1 MKEHP
6 DHHDAELLLRLYE
19 LRREEKLRLA
29 RGWLIG
35 EFHADSMDDFQNRFP
50 AGSKEN
56 EYFRMVVSY
65 WDMAA
70 SIVEHGLINEELF
83 FESNAELWITWSK
96 VKPLA
101 SEGRTMYKN
110 PHLWRNLEALAEK
123 YEKWME
129 ARGLAS
135 RFSRERLLPRMTA
148 EILSEPDSVAARTHA
163 ASEA

>member
-70 SIVEHGLINEELF
+70 SIVKHGLINEELF
-83 FESNAELWITWSK
+83 FESGGELWTTWNK
-96 VKPLA
+96 VKHLA
-101 SEGRTMYKN
+101 VEARATHKN
-110 PHLWRNLEALAEK
+110 PHLWSNLEALAEK
-123 YEKWME
+123 YEKWLE
-129 ARGLAS
+129 ARAPGAIAAM
-135 RFSRERLLPRMTA
+135 RERIKALTA
-148 EILSEPDSVAARTHA
+148 KKKSDK
-163 ASEA
+163 

>member
-35 EFHADSMDDFQNRFP
+35 EFHSDSMDDFQNRFP

-56 EYFRMVVSY
+56 EYFRMAVSY

-70 SIVEHGLINEELF
+70 SIVKHGLINEELF
-83 FESNAELWITWSK
+83 FESNSELWAAWSK
-96 VKPLA
+96 VKHLA
-101 SEGRTMYKN
+101 LEGRPTYKN
-110 PHLWRNLEALAEK
+110 PHLWSNLEALAEK

-129 ARGLAS
+129 ARAPGAVAAM
-135 RFSRERLLPRMTA
+135 RERLKTLTA
-148 EILSEPDSVAARTHA
+148 KKKSDK
-163 ASEA
+163 